1 MTKAEIAKRV
11 ATVTGMPFAES
22 LKTVDCVF
30 KSISASIA
38 EGHRVHFRSFGS
50 FYPMHKSE
58 RIGRNPKT
66 GEEAVI
72 TARIIPRFK
81 ASLSLRGKIN

>member
-1 MTKAEIAKRV
+1 MRKAEIAQRV
-11 ATVTGMPFAES
+11 ATVTGMTLAKS

-38 EGHRVHFRSFGS
+38 EGHRVHFRNFGS
-50 FYPMHKSE
+50 FYPRHKSE

-66 GEEAVI
+66 GEDAVI
-72 TARIIPRFK
+72 TARTIPCFK
-81 ASLSLRGKIN
+81 ASAILKKSV